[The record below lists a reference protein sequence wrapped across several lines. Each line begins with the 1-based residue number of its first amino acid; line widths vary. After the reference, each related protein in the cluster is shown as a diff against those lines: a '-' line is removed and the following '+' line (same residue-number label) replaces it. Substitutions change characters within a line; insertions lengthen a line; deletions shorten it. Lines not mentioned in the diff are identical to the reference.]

1 MASPLITCITYSSH
15 CQAKALLTDDYGKD
29 LASVEAL
36 IRRHDELERDLTAIE
51 NKLEVSVCKCMCV
64 CVFVYVCLCVLEERD
79 NITQALS
86 RLNCTIILPPTFLHK
101 APGP

>member
-1 MASPLITCITYSSH
+1 MTPQVHTCTLFRVASSLITCLPALSL

-51 NKLEVSVCKCMCV
+51 NKLEVCV
-64 CVFVYVCLCVLEERD
+64 CVCV
-79 NITQALS
+79 NITV
-86 RLNCTIILPPTFLHK
+86 
-101 APGP
+101 